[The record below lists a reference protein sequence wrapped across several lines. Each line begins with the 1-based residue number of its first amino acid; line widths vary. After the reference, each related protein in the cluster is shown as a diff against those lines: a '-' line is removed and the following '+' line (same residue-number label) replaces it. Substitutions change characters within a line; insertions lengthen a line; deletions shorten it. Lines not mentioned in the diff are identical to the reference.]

1 MGDGWRRQVLVW
13 DAEQWFPW
21 SGLTGPDW
29 TGWAGWANIARLLWS
44 VQNMLLGKLVDNMHY
59 YSHLAATLHILRDNA
74 RELFSHWIRK
84 YGSDSAYKAEITQ
97 IPPRPISSRWG
108 RKTSLENYLLKIP
121 LDELRES
128 LPSILSAKSYF
139 LKQLEKDLH
148 EMKKELN
155 KAMAEGE
162 AMLGCDDGDDQTEEP
177 GPGGITIFFHL
188 SSSSARLLPIPPFPF
203 TCPLRKHVVRTWYV
217 VRSTPRIS

>member
-1 MGDGWRRQVLVW
+1 MVW

-44 VQNMLLGKLVDNMHY
+44 VQKMLLDKLVSNMHY

-74 RELFSHWIRK
+74 RELFSHWTRK
-84 YGSDSAYKAEITQ
+84 YGIDSAYKAGITK

-121 LDELRES
+121 LDELRDS
-128 LPSILSAKSYF
+128 LPNILATKNYF
-139 LKQLEKDLH
+139 LKQLDKDLQ
-148 EMKKELN
+148 EINKEVEEA
-155 KAMAEGE
+155 KAEGE
-162 AMLGCDDGDDQTEEP
+162 AMLGCDGGDDQS
-177 GPGGITIFFHL
+177 GPGSITILFFHL
-188 SSSSARLLPIPPFPF
+188 SSSSAHPSPSPPHFYWFPFPF
-203 TCPLRKHVVRTWYV
+203 TCTLRKHVVRTWYV